1 MGTIVLYC
9 LLYAG
14 GIVFLA
20 GCIVRAVRYSR
31 QPLHLRWELYPVPH
45 GRSGELKIMLP
56 EILFLKG
63 LWEFNRSMWY
73 VSFPFHFGL
82 YLLAAGGMLLAGA
95 AAAPLAWFPAMH
107 AAYAFCGTAG
117 ALLALAG
124 ALGLLA
130 RRIAVRELRQYSS
143 PGDYLN
149 LLFFAAALVL
159 LLAGEWSR
167 SAGSPGPL
175 AILRGAATFDG
186 ALKLP
191 ALLSAGMAVGA
202 VLLAYIPMTHMAH
215 FIAKYFT
222 YHQVRW
228 DERAN
233 VAGGSIQKHMAEYL
247 MYRPTWRAPHI
258 AAGAGDR
265 TWVDIATS
273 NPTKGGAR

>member
-1 MGTIVLYC
+1 MGAILLYW

-14 GIVFLA
+14 GIAFLA

-31 QPLHLRWELYPVPH
+31 QPLHLRWEIYPVPH
-45 GRSGELKIMLP
+45 GPSGELKIMVP

-63 LWEFNRSMWY
+63 LWEFNRPMWY

-82 YLLAAGGMLLAGA
+82 YLLAAGVVLLGCA
-95 AAAPLAWFPAMH
+95 AVAPVALFAALH
-107 AAYAFCGTAG
+107 RTYVVCGTAG

-130 RRIAVRELRQYSS
+130 RRLAVRELRQYSS
-143 PGDYLN
+143 LGDFLN
-149 LLFFAAALVL
+149 LVFFAATVAL
-159 LLAGEWSR
+159 LLAGQWLR
-167 SAGSPGPL
+167 PAGSPGPL
-175 AILRGAATFDG
+175 AILRGVATFDTTV
-186 ALKLP
+186 KLP
-191 ALLSAGMAVGA
+191 VVFAAGMAAGA

-233 VAGGSIQKHMAEYL
+233 VPGGSIEKRMAEYL
-247 MYRPTWRAPHI
+247 MYRPTWSAPHV
-258 AAGAGDR
+258 AAGDR
-265 TWVDIATS
+265 TWAEIATS
-273 NPTKGGAR
+273 NPAKGAAK